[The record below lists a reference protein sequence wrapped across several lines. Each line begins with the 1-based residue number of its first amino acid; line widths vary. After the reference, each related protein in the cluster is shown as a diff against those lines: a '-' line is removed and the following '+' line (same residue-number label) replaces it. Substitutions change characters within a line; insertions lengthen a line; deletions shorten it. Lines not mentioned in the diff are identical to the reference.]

1 LFTRRCRRRGSIRA
15 IDATECNSYLK
26 EKEMSNLV
34 KQFIRDDSGASALE
48 YGLVVGLIAL
58 VIIAG
63 LGLAGGTL
71 SNLFNYIGHELS
83 NVTPA
88 A

>member
-1 LFTRRCRRRGSIRA
+1 MRH
-15 IDATECNSYLK
+15 
-26 EKEMSNLV
+26 LV
-34 KQFIRDDSGASALE
+34 QRFVRDDSGASALE

-63 LGLAGGTL
+63 LTLAGGAL
-71 SNLFNYIGHELS
+71 NNMFSFIGS
-83 NVTPA
+83 KISSVQSGTSA

>member
-1 LFTRRCRRRGSIRA
+1 MVRFTA
-15 IDATECNSYLK
+15 YVNEYL
-26 EKEMSNLV
+26 EYFGTNASWLMCDEL
-34 KQFIRDDSGASALE
+34 GASALE

-71 SNLFNYIGHELS
+71 SNLFNYIGAELS

>member
-1 LFTRRCRRRGSIRA
+1 MWNLLARFKRN
-15 IDATECNSYLK
+15 AT
-26 EKEMSNLV
+26 
-34 KQFIRDDSGASALE
+34 GASALE

-63 LGLAGGTL
+63 LGLVGGQL
-71 SNLFNYIGHELS
+71 SNLFNYIGHEIS

>member
-1 LFTRRCRRRGSIRA
+1 MLRYFQHL
-15 IDATECNSYLK
+15 TEYL
-26 EKEMSNLV
+26 ENCGTAASWLICDEL
-34 KQFIRDDSGASALE
+34 GASALE

-58 VIIAG
+58 VIVAG
-63 LGLAGGTL
+63 LGLAGGSL
-71 SNLFNYIGHELS
+71 SNLFNYIGSELT

>member
-1 LFTRRCRRRGSIRA
+1 MWSLVTRF
-15 IDATECNSYLK
+15 L
-26 EKEMSNLV
+26 
-34 KQFIRDDSGASALE
+34 RDEDGASALE

-83 NVTPA
+83 NVTPSA
-88 A
+88 